1 MCEVVFNVVATVWKL
16 ENSRETHSLPVKEIK
31 DRLERLP
38 CKQESQR
45 VKNLLNTQTLDSY
58 FINYTYFW
66 LSSQNPEKKKKTG
79 CLTMS
84 CNNYYNL
91 KVYLNAIITSQFRKC
106 LKLYYNKKVMK
117 LVALSNSKETMYE
130 RERNKS
136 YCNNYIWGE
145 MGTRLFVVILC
156 KLHKCLIT
164 LLYTW
169 N

>member
-1 MCEVVFNVVATVWKL
+1 
-16 ENSRETHSLPVKEIK
+16 
-31 DRLERLP
+31 
-38 CKQESQR
+38 
-45 VKNLLNTQTLDSY
+45 
-58 FINYTYFW
+58 
-66 LSSQNPEKKKKTG
+66 
-79 CLTMS
+79 MS

-164 LLYTW
+164 LLYT
-169 N
+169 